1 MPPAGSDGSG
11 DAPIR
16 RAKPPTEE
24 RLWRRALFYLQ
35 RFATTRAHLR
45 EVLRRRALREA
56 RALGLDAREIEARV
70 ERVVARA
77 VEAGLVDDAAFA
89 LARARRLLERGVSPR
104 SLRVRLR
111 EKGVPVETIERA
123 LEELADEIGDP
134 SHEAARAFARRR
146 RIGPYRPP
154 EERDAMRQRD
164 LAAFARAGFSYH
176 VARAILGEDGRE
188 SHGDG
193 RNRFGVAPSDR
204 RSR

>member
-1 MPPAGSDGSG
+1 MPADEASG
-11 DAPIR
+11 GAVRPR
-16 RAKPPTEE
+16 RVARPTEE
-24 RLWRRALFYLQ
+24 RLWRRALFYLE
-35 RFATTRAHLR
+35 RFATTRAHLH

-56 RALGLDAREIEARV
+56 RALDLDAREIETRV
-70 ERVVARA
+70 ARVVARA

-111 EKGVPVETIERA
+111 DKGVPAETIERA
-123 LEELADEIGDP
+123 LEELADEMGDP

-176 VARAILGEDGRE
+176 VARAILDEDRRE

-193 RNRFGVAPSDR
+193 RNRFGVASSDH